1 MGGENMEKKS
11 FDLADSILK
20 NLLGEQDEELKAWI
34 IERSQRLMQLMT
46 YYKCAMMEIETKL
59 NVLSE
64 EHSLIHERN
73 PISSIQTRLKT
84 FPSIKE
90 KLERKG
96 LDMSVESI
104 ESNLFDV
111 AGVRVICP
119 FPDDVYTV
127 ADALLRQDDVTLVER
142 KDYIKE
148 PKPNGYRSLHL
159 IVEIPIFL
167 KNEKRLMKVEIQM
180 RTIAM
185 DFWASLEHQICY
197 KKDAKIN
204 KQTLRE
210 LRECADMS
218 AALDEKMNGVR
229 LALEEPD
236 E

>member
-1 MGGENMEKKS
+1 MEKKS

-20 NLLGEQDEELKAWI
+20 NLLGEQDEELMAWI

-104 ESNLFDV
+104 ENNLFDV

-197 KKDAKIN
+197 KKDAQISE
-204 KQTLRE
+204 QTLQE

-218 AALDEKMNGVR
+218 AALDEKMNRVR
-229 LALEEPD
+229 LAIEEPD
-236 E
+236 K

>member
-1 MGGENMEKKS
+1 MEK
-11 FDLADSILK
+11 DLKIADSILK
-20 NLLGEQDEELKAWI
+20 NLLGEQDEALKAWI
-34 IERSQRLMQLMT
+34 TERSQRLMQLMT
-46 YYKCAMMEIETKL
+46 YYKCAIMEIETKL

-84 FPSIKE
+84 FASIKE
-90 KLERKG
+90 KLGRKG
-96 LDMSVESI
+96 LDMTVENI

-127 ADALLRQDDVTLVER
+127 AKALLRQDDVTLIEQ
-142 KDYIKE
+142 KDYIRE
-148 PKPNGYRSLHL
+148 PKENGYRSLHL

-167 KNEKRLMKVEIQM
+167 KSEKRMMKVEIQM

-185 DFWASLEHQICY
+185 DFWASLEHQIFY
-197 KKDAKIN
+197 KKDACVNEKI
-204 KQTLRE
+204 LRE

-229 LALEEPD
+229 MELERLNS
-236 E
+236 

>member
-204 KQTLRE
+204 EQTLRE

>member
-127 ADALLRQDDVTLVER
+127 ADALLRQDDVRLVER

-229 LALEEPD
+229 LALEDPD